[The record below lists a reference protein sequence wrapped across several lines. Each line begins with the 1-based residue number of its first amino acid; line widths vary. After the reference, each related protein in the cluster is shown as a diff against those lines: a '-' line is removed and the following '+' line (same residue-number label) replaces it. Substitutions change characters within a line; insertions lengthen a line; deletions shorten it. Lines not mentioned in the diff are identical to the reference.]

1 MLTNFG
7 LKWNNQMSDSLQHVQ
22 YIDAE
27 LQRLQALDV
36 HVKAMFD
43 KADADGLYI
52 GLGRNASL
60 SSKAQEGPMVRKLR
74 ALAGK

>member
-1 MLTNFG
+1 MSKPTG
-7 LKWNNQMSDSLQHVQ
+7 LEYLQV
-22 YIDAE
+22 IDTE

-43 KADADGLYI
+43 QADAEGLYI

-60 SSKAQEGPMVRKLR
+60 SSKDQEGPMVRKLR
-74 ALAGK
+74 ALANK

>member
-1 MLTNFG
+1 
-7 LKWNNQMSDSLQHVQ
+7 MSDLQHVQ

-43 KADADGLYI
+43 QADAEGLYI
-52 GLGRNASL
+52 GLGRGGPN
-60 SSKAQEGPMVRKLR
+60 AQEGPMVKKLR